1 MSNTLHLTILSIVL
15 AVTYGVAFSF
25 AYPKIEIDGQ
35 LGALFAL
42 FGVVTALLITGL
54 CRLIFGGQSKKS
66 AP

>member
-1 MSNTLHLTILSIVL
+1 VS
-15 AVTYGVAFSF
+15 YGVAFSV